1 LLAKSKHLTIMENT
15 LNEIRLLFGRGAFK
29 NEEHIRVAV
38 VCRILQELGW
48 NIWNPE
54 EVNLE
59 FVCTPDEDKTKVDV
73 ALICTP
79 LRPDVFIEVKGYGQI
94 RSKLSDIERQLR
106 DYNRNN
112 TALFSIITDGAEWR
126 FYNSQTGGEFS
137 KKCFKVLNLLRESV
151 EDVALNFKTLLK
163 KSEIQNGNAERQ
175 SIAYLRLTQKQRLM
189 EDLLPEAR
197 RKALEPPFPPLP
209 KALVDLVKEQGDEV
223 SIEEA
228 TAFISEFQER
238 KPTPPQPA
246 PSPIPI
252 WERKEAGLK
261 QPTVSGVR
269 QLDPKNPGDIRFT
282 KIIQGKFGFDEAT
295 GWTDL
300 VKAGIKLAVSK
311 GFPIQE
317 LQRRL
322 TIKIKTEPF
331 NDDGY
336 RWDPELKLSIQGFEA
351 KRAADNLYRLANL
364 LKEELYIRFYWREN
378 DDAAHP
384 GEEGVI
390 QWRP

>member
-1 LLAKSKHLTIMENT
+1 MENT
-15 LNEIRLLFGRGAFK
+15 LNDIRLLFGRGAFK

-59 FVCTPDEDKTKVDV
+59 FVPVPDEDKTKVDV
-73 ALICTP
+73 ALMSTP
-79 LRPDVFIEVKGYGQI
+79 LRPDVFIEVKGLGQF
-94 RSKLSDIERQLR
+94 RGKLPDIERQLR

-126 FYNSQTGGEFS
+126 FYYSQTGGEFS
-137 KKCFKVLNLLRESV
+137 KKCFKVINLQRESI
-151 EDVALNFKTLLK
+151 EDLDLNFKTLLR

-175 SIAYLRLTQKQRLM
+175 AIAYLRLTQKQRLM
-189 EDLLPEAR
+189 EDLLPDAR
-197 RKALEPPFPPLP
+197 RKALESPFPALP
-209 KALVDLVKEQGDEV
+209 KALVDLVKEQGGDV
-223 SIEEA
+223 TVEEA
-228 TAFISEFQER
+228 AAFISEFQER
-238 KPTPPQPA
+238 KPGPSQPPPA
-246 PSPIPI
+246 PAPVWKTSETRP
-252 WERKEAGLK
+252 KT
-261 QPTVSGVR
+261 PTESSVR
-269 QLDPKNPGDIRFT
+269 QLDPRNPGDLRFT
-282 KIIQGKFGFDEAT
+282 KIIQGKIGFEEAN
-295 GWTDL
+295 GWSDL

-322 TIKIKTEPF
+322 SVNIKTEPDS
-331 NDDGY
+331 NDGY
-336 RWDPELKLSIQGFEA
+336 RWDAELKLSIQGFDT
-351 KRAADNLYRLANL
+351 KKAADNIFRLATL
-364 LKEELYIRFYWREN
+364 LKEELYVRFYWREN
-378 DDAAHP
+378 GDAAHP

>member
-1 LLAKSKHLTIMENT
+1 MENT
-15 LNEIRLLFGRGAFK
+15 LNEIRLLFGRGVFK

-38 VCRILQELGW
+38 VCRVLQELGW

-59 FVCTPDEDKTKVDV
+59 FVCSPDEDNTKVDV
-73 ALICTP
+73 ALMCTP
-79 LRPDVFIEVKGYGQI
+79 LRPDAFIEVKGFGLI
-94 RSKLSDIERQLR
+94 RGKLGDIELQLR

-126 FYNSQTGGEFS
+126 FYYSQTGGEFA
-137 KKCFKVLNLLRESV
+137 KKCFKVINLLRESV

-163 KSEIQNGNAERQ
+163 KSEIQNGNAEQ
-175 SIAYLRLTQKQRLM
+175 QAKAYLRLTQKQRLM

-197 RKALEPPFPPLP
+197 RMALEPPFPPLP
-209 KALVDLVKEQGDEV
+209 KALVDLVKEQGVEV
-223 SIEEA
+223 SIDDA
-228 TAFISEFQER
+228 TAFISQFQER
-238 KPTPPQPA
+238 KTSPPP
-246 PSPIPI
+246 PPLNPIPI
-252 WERKEAGLK
+252 LERKQGGLK
-261 QPTVSGVR
+261 QPAVSGAR
-269 QLDPKNPGDIRFT
+269 QLDPKNPGDLRFT
-282 KIIQGKFGFDEAT
+282 KIIQGKIGFEEAT
-295 GWTDL
+295 GWIDL

-311 GFPIQE
+311 GFTVQE

-336 RWDPELKLSIQGFEA
+336 RWDPELKLSIQGPEA
-351 KRAADNLYRLANL
+351 KKAADNIYRLSTL

-378 DDAAHP
+378 EDAAHP